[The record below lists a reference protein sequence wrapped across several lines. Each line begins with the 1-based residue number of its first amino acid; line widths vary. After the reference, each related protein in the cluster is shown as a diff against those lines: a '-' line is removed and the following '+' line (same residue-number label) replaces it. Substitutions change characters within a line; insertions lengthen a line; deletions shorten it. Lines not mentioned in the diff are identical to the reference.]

1 MSQILPKSPLED
13 FCHVFPSVSGK
24 LIWKMSPIVLGEVLV
39 VFVNTLTVDGKYPV
53 QDCENFLLPIQM
65 NSLKNQKLFPNFL
78 FHFWNIHQMLN
89 ILKKGMIVIANVFP
103 KLQIVKILFRPLSR
117 KGCYRTRFDSQHA
130 KVPQILA
137 KFPWERSFHVFHH
150 SHWIWFVKFLP

>member
-1 MSQILPKSPLED
+1 MSPL
-13 FCHVFPSVSGK
+13 
-24 LIWKMSPIVLGEVLV
+24 VLGEVLV

-65 NSLKNQKLFPNFL
+65 NSLKNQKFFPNFL

-117 KGCYRTRFDSQHA
+117 KGCYRTGFDSQHV
-130 KVPQILA
+130 KVSQILA
-137 KFPWERSFHVFHH
+137 KFP
-150 SHWIWFVKFLP
+150 